1 VATHL
6 LLLLLLPSYVW
17 GVREMLS
24 VQKEKCLHKLSSKY
38 ISNYS
43 NLVTT
48 GLLLA
53 SNYKSTTFRSEQ
65 NPMFRAAESHSL
77 STM

>member
-1 VATHL
+1 M
-6 LLLLLLPSYVW
+6 S
-17 GVREMLS
+17 GEFQRCS
-24 VQKEKCLHKLSSKY
+24 VFKKKNVYINCQEN

-53 SNYKSTTFRSEQ
+53 ANYKSTTFRSEQ

-77 STM
+77 

>member
-1 VATHL
+1 V
-6 LLLLLLPSYVW
+6 YKKKNVYINCQ
-17 GVREMLS
+17 ENNN
-24 VQKEKCLHKLSSKY
+24 

-48 GLLLA
+48 GLILA
-53 SNYKSTTFRSEQ
+53 SNYTSNTFRSEQ

-77 STM
+77 LTMWYFELLDLKLMRINCMFID